1 MKVASLL
8 GTKTVRVPCTVEI
21 VNTFDSLGA
30 HVRFNDG
37 TTVNPGDEV
46 VVDGAPVMVPYGE
59 TQTFERT
66 ATIKRAGWLE
76 RAWTRSTGDLE
87 FMELCEFSFS
97 ERATL

>member
-1 MKVASLL
+1 MVFSSLL
-8 GTKTVRVPCTVEI
+8 GTRSVKVPCTVEI
-21 VNTFDSLGA
+21 VNTFDSLAA

-59 TQTFERT
+59 TQSFDRL

-76 RAWTRSTGDLE
+76 RIWTRATGDLE

-97 ERATL
+97 ERANL